1 MKLCFIADSNSI
13 HVHRIIA
20 YFVREGH
27 EVFVISTAAQKSD
40 LPNVT
45 MVYALSTLMASSW
58 KGRAHFHTSHRSRMR
73 YYISSLWSVN
83 QRFLARRL
91 LHMARLFRCRK
102 HCSRKIKEF
111 APDVVVVIRAFPE
124 GLFARWCYVRYF
136 VLRTAG
142 SDISYFTKIPFL
154 GNFIRSTIRRAGY
167 IITQSEPEKT
177 YLQQELG
184 VRCPIGIT
192 NIGVDVALFKPT
204 DHSNRAKYGLCQ
216 NTVVVVSN
224 RYFGGVYN
232 GFAIIEAF
240 LLARKR
246 CANLELL
253 YISPSPIMEAMR
265 NKIESISRGV
275 DGIHIVEGPIPHE
288 EMAQALGCGDIWA
301 SLSSVDGVPN
311 SLLEAMSCGLVPIVG
326 ELQPLREWVQQG
338 STGFLVPPRDVA
350 AMADMMVRLG
360 ENKVLLKELSH
371 HCRQK
376 ICQDGSYEK
385 NMRNMMDMA
394 LTARNS

>member
-1 MKLCFIADSNSI
+1 VKD
-13 HVHRIIA
+13 
-20 YFVREGH
+20 
-27 EVFVISTAAQKSD
+27 
-40 LPNVT
+40 
-45 MVYALSTLMASSW
+45 
-58 KGRAHFHTSHRSRMR
+58 
-73 YYISSLWSVN
+73 
-83 QRFLARRL
+83 
-91 LHMARLFRCRK
+91 
-102 HCSRKIKEF
+102 F
-111 APDVVVVIRAFPE
+111 APDVIVVIRAFPE
-124 GLFARWCYVRYF
+124 GLFAHWCHVKRF

-154 GNFIRSTIRRAGY
+154 GHFIRSTIRRASY
-167 IITQSEPEKT
+167 IITQSEPEKK

-192 NIGVDVALFKPT
+192 NIGVDTAMFKPA
-204 DHSNRAKYGLCQ
+204 DCSNRAKFGLCQ

-224 RYFGGVYN
+224 RYLGGVYN
-232 GFAIIEAF
+232 GFATIEAF

-246 CANLELL
+246 CSNLELL
-253 YISPSPIMEAMR
+253 YISPSPIKPAMR

-288 EMAQALGCGDIWA
+288 EMAQALGCGDIWI
-301 SLSSVDGVPN
+301 SLSSVDGIPS

-326 ELQPLREWVQQG
+326 ELQPLREWVQHDH
-338 STGFLVPPRDVA
+338 TGFLVPPQDVA
-350 AMADMMVRLG
+350 AMADMMVKLG

-371 HCRQK
+371 RCRQK

-394 LTARNS
+394 LAARNSQACLKNN

>member
-13 HVHRIIA
+13 HVRRIIA

-27 EVFVISTAAQKSD
+27 EVFLLSTATQKSD

-45 MVYALSTLMASSW
+45 MVYALLAVTASSW
-58 KGRAHFHTSHRSRMR
+58 KGRAQFHTATNRSRIR
-73 YYISSLWSVN
+73 YYISRLWGTD
-83 QRFLARRL
+83 QRFLARPL
-91 LHMARLFRCRK
+91 LHVARLFRCRK
-102 HCSRKIKEF
+102 RCSRKIEEF
-111 APDVVVVIRAFPE
+111 APHVIVVIRAFPE
-124 GLFARWCYVRYF
+124 GLFAHWCHVKRF

-154 GNFIRSTIRRAGY
+154 GHFVRATIRRASY
-167 IITQSEPEKT
+167 IITQSEPEKK
-177 YLQQELG
+177 YLQQALG

-216 NTVVVVSN
+216 NNVVVVSN
-224 RYFGGVYN
+224 RYFGGFYN

-246 CANLELL
+246 CSNLELL
-253 YISPSPIMEAMR
+253 YISPSPIKQAMR
-265 NKIESISRGV
+265 NKIESISEGV
-275 DGIHIVEGPIPHE
+275 DGIHIVEGPIPQE

-301 SLSSVDGVPN
+301 SLSSVDGIPN

-326 ELQPLREWVQQG
+326 ELQPFVNG
-338 STGFLVPPRDVA
+338 C
-350 AMADMMVRLG
+350 
-360 ENKVLLKELSH
+360 N
-371 HCRQK
+371 
-376 ICQDGSYEK
+376 
-385 NMRNMMDMA
+385 
-394 LTARNS
+394 TAIPAFWYLPKM